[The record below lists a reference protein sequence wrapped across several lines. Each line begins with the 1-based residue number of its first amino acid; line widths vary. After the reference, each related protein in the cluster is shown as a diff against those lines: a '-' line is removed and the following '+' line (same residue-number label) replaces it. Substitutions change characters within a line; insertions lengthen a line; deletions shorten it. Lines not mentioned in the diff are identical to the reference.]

1 MSSAVDTA
9 TSESASLLGDLA
21 EGAHHLA
28 ALGLSPGSS
37 GNVSA
42 RVGDLMYISSTGVG
56 MDQLEADGLSVVSLS
71 GEVLDGPKPSKEY
84 PLHLAMYQRIPSAQA
99 VVHTHSPF
107 SVAASL
113 LEPWSARSA
122 LPPVTPYF
130 VMRVGQVP
138 LVPYAH
144 PGSDALAQ
152 WITDVDGDFGSVLLR
167 NHGSV
172 TSGSSVAKAVD
183 AAIELEQA
191 ARLAVTLAGQSYAV
205 LSDTEARELAQ
216 RYGSVWE

>member
-1 MSSAVDTA
+1 MSAAVDALTG
-9 TSESASLLGDLA
+9 ESARLLEDLA
-21 EGAHHLA
+21 EGARHLA
-28 ALGLSPGSS
+28 GLGLSPGSS

-42 RVGDLMYISSTGVG
+42 RIGDHIYISPTGIG
-56 MDQLEADGLSVVSLS
+56 MADLDADGLSIVSLA
-71 GEVLDGPKPSKEY
+71 GEVLNGPKPSKEY
-84 PLHLAMYQRIPSAQA
+84 PLHVAMYQRIPSARA

-107 SVAASL
+107 CVAASL
-113 LEPWSARSA
+113 LEPWSTRSA

-138 LVPYAH
+138 LLPYAH

-152 WITDVDGDFGSVLLR
+152 WIADADGGFGSVLLR

-172 TSGSSVAKAVD
+172 TSGTSIAKAVD

-191 ARLAVTLAGQSYAV
+191 ARLAVTLAGQDYAV
-205 LSDTEARELAQ
+205 LSDVEARELAE
-216 RYGSVWE
+216 RHGSVWE